1 MRVKYHESPGTR
13 GDDMNTSYPHPNN
26 VNQSPHVRFAPRT
39 SGGQAN
45 PHVRFAPGV
54 SAEQAETND
63 TEAGF
68 DDTGPEPTDADIQR
82 AARVSAEST
91 DYVVPEPGT
100 ITVDREL
107 TFDDSSE
114 DGGSTGDNTLDDSS
128 EDEGSTGGVSTGDKT
143 LDDSSEDEGS
153 TGGVST
159 GDKTLDD
166 SSEDEGS
173 TGGVS
178 TGDKTLDD
186 SSEDGGSTDGS
197 EDAGST
203 GGVSTGDKTLD
214 DGSEDGGSTGGI
226 PTEDNTLDDSS
237 ADGVSTGDKDN
248 THESSSGDDSEST
261 TPSTSE
267 EDGNESD
274 GVFDYAEHCEIN
286 DKHVVVTEDPVCSLS
301 HVAEHPFTIGKET
314 FWTMYHWISA
324 SAAYVMASAQG
335 KHAWRITR
343 HNKAHRGSIM
353 INPCPLQAKRHLDAM
368 ESTNHS
374 LTTWLNIL
382 NDVLEYGLLLQFAT
396 HPELKSFLVST
407 GDKNIVYKS
416 NTESLNEAS
425 GRALMAVRH
434 HFSKGSEKTEF
445 ARVRKS
451 VHHML
456 QWKASHSRHG

>member
-1 MRVKYHESPGTR
+1 MPACRRSRMPRARVHSECVRVKYHESPDAR
-13 GDDMNTSYPHPNN
+13 GDDIDTSYPHPNN

-39 SGGQAN
+39 SAGQAN
-45 PHVRFAPGV
+45 PHVRFAPSV
-54 SAEQAETND
+54 SAAQAETND

-82 AARVSAEST
+82 AASVSAEST

-114 DGGSTGDNTLDDSS
+114 DGGSTGD
-128 EDEGSTGGVSTGDKT
+128 KT
-143 LDDSSEDEGS
+143 LDNS
-153 TGGVST
+153 
-159 GDKTLDD
+159 
-166 SSEDEGS
+166 
-173 TGGVS
+173 
-178 TGDKTLDD
+178 
-186 SSEDGGSTDGS
+186 
-197 EDAGST
+197 
-203 GGVSTGDKTLD
+203 
-214 DGSEDGGSTGGI
+214 SEDGGSTGGI
-226 PTEDNTLDDSS
+226 STEDNTLDDSS
-237 ADGVSTGDKDN
+237 EDDGSRGEQPLHDSSNDGGSTGGGTTVDQPFHDSSADGGSTGDKDN
-248 THESSSGDDSEST
+248 AHESSSGDDSEST
-261 TPSTSE
+261 PSSISE
-267 EDGNESD
+267 EKENESD

-286 DKHVVVTEDPVCSLS
+286 DNHVVVTEDPVCSLS
-301 HVAEHPFTIGKET
+301 HVAEHPFTVGKET

-324 SAAYVMASAQG
+324 SAAYVMASARG

-353 INPCPLQAKRHLDAM
+353 INPCPLQAKRHLDAL

-374 LTTWLNIL
+374 ITTWLHIL

-407 GDKNIVYKS
+407 GDKNIVYKG
-416 NTESLNEAS
+416 NLESLNEAS
-425 GRALMAVRH
+425 GRALMTVRH